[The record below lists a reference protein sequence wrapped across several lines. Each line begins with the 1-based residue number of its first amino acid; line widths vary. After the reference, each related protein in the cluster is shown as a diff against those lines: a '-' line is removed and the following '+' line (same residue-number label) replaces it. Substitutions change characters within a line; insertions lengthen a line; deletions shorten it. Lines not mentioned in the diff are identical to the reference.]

1 MRRFGLTSM
10 RNLGVGRAGLEKH
23 LLEDM
28 ERFIE
33 QIKEEILEY
42 GEYNVNLHRKI
53 DRLAG
58 STVNRVIFGYPF
70 EDVILNKL
78 IVLN

>member
-1 MRRFGLTSM
+1 MGGVIRTEGDPWKVVRRFGLQSM

-33 QIKEEILEY
+33 QIKEEISKN
-42 GEYNVNLHRKI
+42 GGYNVNLQ
-53 DRLAG
+53 LLFFF
-58 STVNRVIFGYPF
+58 S
-70 EDVILNKL
+70 
-78 IVLN
+78 

>member
-1 MRRFGLTSM
+1 VRRFGLQSM

-33 QIKEEILEY
+33 QIKEEISKN
-42 GEYNVNLHRKI
+42 GGYNVNLQSKI
-53 DRLAG
+53 DRLSG
-58 STVNRVIFGYPF
+58 TTVNRVIFGYPF
-70 EDVILNKL
+70 EDVIFSNFS
-78 IVLN
+78 V